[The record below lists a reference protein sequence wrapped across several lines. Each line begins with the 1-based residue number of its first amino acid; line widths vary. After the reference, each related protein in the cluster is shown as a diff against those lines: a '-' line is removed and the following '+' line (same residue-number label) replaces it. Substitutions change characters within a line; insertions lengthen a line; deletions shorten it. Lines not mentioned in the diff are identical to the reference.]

1 MTPTFPEQPLGQGA
15 KWTVHEGIEQG
26 GIHVNQLTT
35 MEIVKLEG
43 NRVELSV
50 NLRQTAARQ
59 QFQTPGLALTQK
71 LNLLS
76 AKADGSL
83 AWDLTELAPRA
94 ADLSANVL
102 KAAEQPPKNPNKP
115 TEKVEVIINAQRA
128 LKITE
133 K

>member
-26 GIHVNQLTT
+26 GMHVNQLTT

-43 NRVELSV
+43 NRVELVVEAQQS
-50 NLRQTAARQ
+50 AAKQ
-59 QFQTPGLALTQK
+59 SFQEPGLPITKRLT
-71 LNLLS
+71 LLS
-76 AKADGSL
+76 GAANGPLS
-83 AWDLTELAPRA
+83 WNLTELAPRA
-94 ADLSANVL
+94 ADLGAGIL
-102 KAAEQPPKNPNKP
+102 KAVEQPRKDPSQRP
-115 TEKVEVIINAQRA
+115 VEAIIKAHRA